1 MTILIR
7 LAFRAVASML
17 LLGYIVYHLA
27 TL

>member
-1 MTILIR
+1 MTILVR

-27 TL
+27 TT